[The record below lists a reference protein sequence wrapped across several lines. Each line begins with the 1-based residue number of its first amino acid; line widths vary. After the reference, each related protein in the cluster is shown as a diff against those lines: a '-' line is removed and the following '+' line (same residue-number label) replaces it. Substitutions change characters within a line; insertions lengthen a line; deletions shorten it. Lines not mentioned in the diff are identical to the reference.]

1 MVTTLRHSSA
11 KTIDEV
17 IIHCIFFLGVIT
29 QRHKAVSIPPLP
41 PPLRPPTNLSFTW
54 TLRQEFNQAKQI
66 LSKIHSKFYL
76 CLVINI

>member
-1 MVTTLRHSSA
+1 MVTTLRHKSA

-29 QRHKAVSIPPLP
+29 QRHKAVSIPPSLP
-41 PPLRPPTNLSFTW
+41 PPTNLSFTW
-54 TLRQEFNQAKQI
+54 TLRQELNQAKQI